1 MNESFGDV
9 FADTVFWISMVVRQ
23 DQHHQLAQQRSTQ
36 IRGRIVTTRAVLL
49 ETTNSLSRPQWRSA
63 AAALMAKVEAQP
75 HVEIVPLT
83 DQLWNEGWNLFS
95 KRPDKAWSLTDC
107 ISFVTM
113 QEYGLKEALTAD
125 AHFVQAGFATL
136 L

>member
-9 FADTVFWISMVVRQ
+9 FADTVFWVGMVVRQ
-23 DQHHQLAQQRSTQ
+23 DQHHQLAQRRSTQ

-49 ETTNSLSRPQWRSA
+49 EATNALSRPQWRSA
-63 AAALMAKVEAQP
+63 AASLIGTVEGQP
-75 HVEIVPLT
+75 HVEIVPLSE
-83 DQLWNEGWNLFS
+83 QLWQAGWDLFS

-107 ISFVTM
+107 TSFVTM
-113 QEYGLKEALTAD
+113 KDYGLTNALTGD
-125 AHFVQAGFATL
+125 AHFVQAGFVTL